1 MSKSKLGTYVPPA
14 LGMELPRESPGVK
27 WNDDK
32 PHMAADL
39 C

>member
-1 MSKSKLGTYVPPA
+1 MSKPKLGTYVPSA
-14 LGMELPRESPGVK
+14 LGMALPRESPGVK

-32 PHMAADL
+32 PHMAPDL